1 MAGFSDEAEPIA
13 AALLSAASGVSA
25 LRDTSGG
32 FSVGGPLGTG
42 DAGARQRG
50 GDAGAGDELARNGTA
65 IWIELEDGG
74 GDCETGSALWIAP
87 S

>member
-25 LRDTSGG
+25 LRGTSGG

-42 DAGARQRG
+42 DAGAGQRG
-50 GDAGAGDELARNGTA
+50 GEAGAGDELARNGTA
-65 IWIELEDGG
+65 VWIELEDGG